1 MCDASLPSRL
11 SSFCPR
17 PFTFLSPGSTGSSY
31 EKTGPESPYD
41 LAPARRPPIGQA
53 LKLNSA
59 RVFTLLG
66 ASGGPIG
73 RAFSPGILPDA
84 AGPHFRIANKRD
96 VHYKEPLPPTMP
108 PPSASVRHIKLP
120 TQAGGAAQK
129 EGGLEES
136 VRKAKCDSFPLYW
149 ENESGCW
156 QTLGTKMVCDPMVAR
171 KHVNVVSIQRPHF
184 DLSTDSQSLCQ
195 SAKYQLEYVTSCSGS
210 W

>member
-11 SSFCPR
+11 SSFCTR

-84 AGPHFRIANKRD
+84 GPHFRIANKRD
-96 VHYKEPLPPTMP
+96 VHYKELLLPYRAP
-108 PPSASVRHIKLP
+108 SVRPSHK
-120 TQAGGAAQK
+120 AADPSRRRSA
-129 EGGLEES
+129 EGGQEDALEKTQFSE
-136 VRKAKCDSFPLYW
+136 R
-149 ENESGCW
+149 E
-156 QTLGTKMVCDPMVAR
+156 
-171 KHVNVVSIQRPHF
+171 
-184 DLSTDSQSLCQ
+184 
-195 SAKYQLEYVTSCSGS
+195 
-210 W
+210 